1 MPRTRQL
8 LIGLDAMEWDLVQ
21 RWGAGGRMPVFGRL
35 MREGF
40 STELA
45 TTAGQ
50 LPDTVWSC
58 IYTGTNP
65 AKFEKYFYVQYE
77 PSTGDLKN
85 VPDDAISAPPFWDF
99 LSGAGRKVAILDAP
113 KFRASQRVNGMQV
126 SNWGAHATKTA
137 RLSNPP
143 QVLAE
148 IDRKFGKHPVGDCD
162 KVDGDSP
169 ASLRGLRQRVLDGV
183 HLHGEVFR
191 WAFHQDDFDVCFA
204 NFSATHCAGHHFW
217 HYHDTTHVRH
227 QPGDPHGLNDTI
239 EKVYSAL
246 DSEIGKL
253 IDQAGPGARVLI
265 FAGHGMGAISH
276 ASWNLMDILD
286 LFGYG
291 KQGAP
296 RPEVASAP
304 RDGKVNPWRLLKM
317 AVPGWLQYAIKNSL
331 PQRLQDEL
339 LFRWY
344 AGPRDWKGRRAFSVP
359 NNDVVGAIR
368 LNVIGRDRHG
378 IVEPGA
384 EYERICRDIAEA
396 IRELRDPATGR
407 TVARDVVIASDR
419 FHGPWLRQL
428 PDITVLWEQNFPWN
442 TVSSPR
448 IGTLNIRR
456 QDGRTGGHTPHGF
469 VIAAG
474 PGVGHNAAVPGASIY
489 DLAPTILDGAGVSAP
504 PHFDGKRL
512 PLGRSVPERAVPVA
526 REQ

>member
-1 MPRTRQL
+1 
-8 LIGLDAMEWDLVQ
+8 MEWDLVQ
-21 RWGAGGRMPVFGRL
+21 RWGAEGKMPTFGRL
-35 MREGF
+35 MREGY

-65 AKFEKYFYVQYE
+65 GKFEKYFYVQYN
-77 PSTGDLKN
+77 PSTGDLRN
-85 VPDDAISAPPFWDF
+85 VPDDDITAPPFWDF

-113 KFRASQRVNGMQV
+113 KFPTSKRVNGMQV

-137 RLSNPP
+137 RMSNPSS
-143 QVLAE
+143 VLTE
-148 IDRKFGKHPVGDCD
+148 IDRRFGKHPVGDCD
-162 KVDGDSP
+162 KVDAENP
-169 ASLRGLRQRVLDGV
+169 ESLRDLRKRIIDGV
-183 HLHGEVFR
+183 HLHGEMFR
-191 WAFHQDDFDVCFA
+191 WAFSQDDFDVCFA
-204 NFSATHCAGHHFW
+204 NFSATHCVGHHFW
-217 HYHDTTHVRH
+217 HYHDTTHSRH

-246 DSEIGKL
+246 DHEIGKL
-253 IDQAGPGARVLI
+253 VDQAGPNARVMI

-286 LFGYG
+286 LLGYG
-291 KQGAP
+291 KQ
-296 RPEVASAP
+296 SAP
-304 RDGKVNPWRLLKM
+304 LPQPTAETREGKVNPWRLLKM

-331 PQRLQDEL
+331 PARLQDEL

-344 AGPRDWKGRRAFSVP
+344 AGPRDWKGRRAFPVP

-368 LNVIGRDRHG
+368 LNVIGRDKHG
-378 IVEPGA
+378 IIHPGA
-384 EYERICRDIAEA
+384 EYERICRDIAGA
-396 IRELRDPATGR
+396 IRELRDPVSGR
-407 TVARDVVIASDR
+407 TVARDVVIAAER

-442 TVSSPR
+442 TVASPR
-448 IGTLNIRR
+448 IGTLHIRR

-474 PGVGHNAAVPGASIY
+474 AGVQKRVAASDPSIY
-489 DLAPTILDGAGVSAP
+489 DIAPTILDAAGVAVP
-504 PHFDGKRL
+504 PHLDGNAL
-512 PLGRSVPERAVPVA
+512 PLTVAAPEHAVPVGNK
-526 REQ
+526 Q